1 MRRPLRQNQ
10 EHRLAFCPTDSY
22 DNKYTF
28 RGFIQVSYPGLA
40 EGKVT
45 QKSFIVIRMTVRTF
59 TQQIAINRIRSS
71 TTLLSYCFSVRKPL
85 VSQTIDPQRN
95 RYQLIGDRADSWHM
109 ICTAHEHTDIHVTLA
124 SKCIIFKLHYQKML
138 GHAPKLSST
147 TVNWFNF

>member
-109 ICTAHEHTDIHVTLA
+109 ICTAHEHRHSCNIGFEMYNFQIAL
-124 SKCIIFKLHYQKML
+124 SKNVGSCSQALVDNSQL
-138 GHAPKLSST
+138 
-147 TVNWFNF
+147 V